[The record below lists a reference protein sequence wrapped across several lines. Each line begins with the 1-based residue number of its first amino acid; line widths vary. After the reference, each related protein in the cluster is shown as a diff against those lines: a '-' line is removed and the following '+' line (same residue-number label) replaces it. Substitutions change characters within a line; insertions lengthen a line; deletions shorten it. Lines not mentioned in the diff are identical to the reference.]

1 MPEDKSD
8 IANIYDNQAISE
20 KPKREK
26 KLKKAKK
33 AQKTRK
39 KKLTKN
45 RIKAKIL
52 GTYYGHPAR
61 DMKLI
66 VVTGMT
72 GKTTTA
78 HFIHHIIGEAGER
91 VAVLASE
98 ANIKTGMLH
107 KFLADAWK
115 AGANYVIVTAPAESL
130 EDDLFADLDIFTAVL
145 TDYIPSRI
153 GDASAEEYEAADDTI
168 FDMNPDF
175 VILNRDDKHYDDFKS
190 SFKGE
195 KGTITYGENLAS
207 DLCIESSKLY
217 KMGSEAHL
225 NFEGKRFVT
234 ASFLNKQT
242 DISYM
247 ACAAA
252 LGCAIGAT
260 TEDIENGIASY
271 DPQGITPIDA
281 PKKEKAEKSEEDP
294 KKSEDSPEPDKSDES
309 DDSDDDPE

>member
-20 KPKREK
+20 KPKKARKNKPEK
-26 KLKKAKK
+26 RKSS
-33 AQKTRK
+33 K

-52 GTYYGHPAR
+52 NTYYGHPAR

-72 GKTTTA
+72 GKITVA
-78 HFIHHIIGEAGER
+78 NFIHHIIGEAGER

-98 ANIKTGMLH
+98 DKIKTGMLH
-107 KFLADAWK
+107 KFLSDAWK
-115 AGANYVIVTAPAESL
+115 AGANYVIITAPAESL
-130 EDDLFADLDIFTAVL
+130 EEDTFAELNIFAAVL
-145 TDYIPSRI
+145 TDYIPSHI
-153 GDASAEEYEAADDTI
+153 GDVSAEEYEAKEDTI
-168 FDMNPDF
+168 FDMKPDY
-175 VILNRDDKHYDDFKS
+175 VILNHDDKHYNDFKKT
-190 SFKGE
+190 FIGE
-195 KGTITYGENLAS
+195 KGTITYGEDLGSN
-207 DLCIESSKLY
+207 LCIESSKLY

-225 NFEGKRFVT
+225 NFDGKRFVT

-252 LGCAIGAT
+252 LGCAIGIT
-260 TEDIENGIASY
+260 TSDIENGIASY

-281 PKKEKAEKSEEDP
+281 PKEESKVKEEK
-294 KKSEDSPEPDKSDES
+294 
-309 DDSDDDPE
+309 

>member
-20 KPKREK
+20 KPK
-26 KLKKAKK
+26 KAKK
-33 AQKTRK
+33 PAKAKSGK

-52 GTYYGHPAR
+52 STYYGHPAR

-66 VVTGMT
+66 VV
-72 GKTTTA
+72 
-78 HFIHHIIGEAGER
+78 
-91 VAVLASE
+91 
-98 ANIKTGMLH
+98 
-107 KFLADAWK
+107 
-115 AGANYVIVTAPAESL
+115 
-130 EDDLFADLDIFTAVL
+130 LFAELDIYAAVL

-153 GDASAEEYEAADDTI
+153 GDASAEDYEAAEDTL

-175 VILNRDDKHYDDFKS
+175 VILNRDDKHYDDFKK

-195 KGTITYGENLAS
+195 KDTVTYGENLES
-207 DLCIESSKLY
+207 KLCIESSKLY

-225 NFEGKRFVT
+225 NYEGRRFVV

-252 LGCAIGAT
+252 FACAVGADI
-260 TEDIENGIASY
+260 EAIENGIASY

-281 PKKEKAEKSEEDP
+281 PKEETAE
-294 KKSEDSPEPDKSDES
+294 EPTDRE
-309 DDSDDDPE
+309 

>member
-20 KPKREK
+20 KSK
-26 KLKKAKK
+26 KIKTTKKSEAGKKA
-33 AQKTRK
+33 RK

-45 RIKAKIL
+45 RIKAKVL
-52 GTYYGHPAR
+52 NAYYGHPAR

-72 GKTTTA
+72 GKATVA

-91 VAVLASE
+91 VAVLASDAE
-98 ANIKTGMLH
+98 IKTGMLH
-107 KFLADAWK
+107 KFLSDAWK
-115 AGANYVIVTAPAESL
+115 AGANYVIVTAPAESI
-130 EDDLFADLDIFTAVL
+130 EDDIFAELDIFAAVL
-145 TDYIPSRI
+145 TDYIPSHI
-153 GDASAEEYEAADDTI
+153 GEASAAEYEAADDTI

-175 VILNRDDKHYDDFKS
+175 VVLNRDDKHYDDFKK

-195 KGTITYGENLAS
+195 KGTVTYGENIDS
-207 DLCIESSKLY
+207 DLRIESSKLY

-281 PKKEKAEKSEEDP
+281 PKEEKEDKSKESEED
-294 KKSEDSPEPDKSDES
+294 E
-309 DDSDDDPE
+309 

>member
-20 KPKREK
+20 KPK
-26 KLKKAKK
+26 KAKK
-33 AQKTRK
+33 PVKAKSGK

-52 GTYYGHPAR
+52 STYYGHPAR

-72 GKTTTA
+72 GKTTVA

-91 VAVLASE
+91 VAVLASDSL
-98 ANIKTGMLH
+98 IKTGTLH
-107 KFLADAWK
+107 KFLSDAWK

-130 EDDLFADLDIFTAVL
+130 EDDLFAELDIYAAVL

-153 GDASAEEYEAADDTI
+153 GDASATDYEAAEDTI

-175 VILNRDDKHYDDFKS
+175 VILNRDDKHYDDFKK

-195 KGTITYGENLAS
+195 KETVTYGENLES
-207 DLCIESSKLY
+207 KLCIESSKLY

-225 NFEGKRFVT
+225 NFEGRRFVV

-252 LGCAIGAT
+252 FACAVGADI
-260 TEDIENGIASY
+260 ESIENGIASY

-281 PKKEKAEKSEEDP
+281 PKEETAE
-294 KKSEDSPEPDKSDES
+294 EPTDRA
-309 DDSDDDPE
+309 

>member
-20 KPKREK
+20 KPK
-26 KLKKAKK
+26 KAKK
-33 AQKTRK
+33 PAKNKGGK
-39 KKLTKN
+39 KKLTRN

-52 GTYYGHPAR
+52 STYYGHPAR

-72 GKTTTA
+72 GKTTVA

-91 VAVLASE
+91 VAVLASDSL
-98 ANIKTGMLH
+98 IKTGTLH
-107 KFLADAWK
+107 KFLSDAWK

-130 EDDLFADLDIFTAVL
+130 EDDLFAELDIYAAVL

-153 GDASAEEYEAADDTI
+153 GDASATDYEAAEDTI

-175 VILNRDDKHYDDFKS
+175 VILNRDDKHYDDFKK

-195 KGTITYGENLAS
+195 KETVTYGENLES
-207 DLCIESSKLY
+207 KLCIESSKLY

-225 NFEGKRFVT
+225 NFEGRRFVV

-252 LGCAIGAT
+252 FACAVGADI
-260 TEDIENGIASY
+260 EAIENGIASY

-281 PKKEKAEKSEEDP
+281 PKEETAE
-294 KKSEDSPEPDKSDES
+294 EPTDRA
-309 DDSDDDPE
+309 

>member
-20 KPKREK
+20 KSK
-26 KLKKAKK
+26 KVKSAKK
-33 AQKTRK
+33 GKGTK

-52 GTYYGHPAR
+52 STYYGHPAR

-72 GKTTTA
+72 GKTTVA
-78 HFIHHIIGEAGER
+78 HFIHHIIDEAGER

-98 ANIKTGMLH
+98 AEIKSGMLH
-107 KFLADAWK
+107 KFLSDAWK

-130 EDDLFADLDIFTAVL
+130 EDDLFAELEIYAAVL

-153 GDASAEEYEAADDTI
+153 GDASATDYEAAEDTI

-175 VILNRDDKHYDDFKS
+175 VILNRDDKHYDDFKK
-190 SFKGE
+190 SFKGD
-195 KGTITYGENLAS
+195 KKTVTYGENLES
-207 DLCIESSKLY
+207 NLRIESSKLY

-225 NFEGKRFVT
+225 NFEGRRFVV

-242 DISYM
+242 DIQYM

-252 LGCAIGAT
+252 FACAVGAD
-260 TEDIENGIASY
+260 TEAIENGIASY

-281 PKKEKAEKSEEDP
+281 PKEEES
-294 KKSEDSPEPDKSDES
+294 KVLEDRA
-309 DDSDDDPE
+309 

>member
-20 KPKREK
+20 KSK
-26 KLKKAKK
+26 KTKTTKKSEAGKKA
-33 AQKTRK
+33 RK

-45 RIKAKIL
+45 RIKAKVL
-52 GTYYGHPAR
+52 NAYYGHPAR

-72 GKTTTA
+72 GKTTVA

-91 VAVLASE
+91 VAVLASDAE
-98 ANIKTGMLH
+98 IKTGMLH
-107 KFLADAWK
+107 KFLSDAWK
-115 AGANYVIVTAPAESL
+115 AGANYVIVTAPAESI
-130 EDDLFADLDIFTAVL
+130 ENDIFAELDIFAAVL
-145 TDYIPSRI
+145 TDYIPSHI
-153 GDASAEEYEAADDTI
+153 GEATAAEYEAADDTI
-168 FDMNPDF
+168 FDMSPDF
-175 VILNRDDKHYDDFKS
+175 VVLNRDDKHYDDFKK

-195 KGTITYGENLAS
+195 RGTITYGKNIDS
-207 DLCIESSKLY
+207 NLCIESSKLY

-281 PKKEKAEKSEEDP
+281 PKEDKEEKEDKSEE
-294 KKSEDSPEPDKSDES
+294 SEEDE
-309 DDSDDDPE
+309 

>member
-20 KPKREK
+20 KPKKTK
-26 KLKKAKK
+26 KDKKKK
-33 AQKTRK
+33 TTK
-39 KKLTKN
+39 KKLSKN

-52 GTYYGHPAR
+52 NTYYGHPAR

-72 GKTTTA
+72 GKTTVA

-98 ANIKTGMLH
+98 AEIKTGMLH
-107 KFLADAWK
+107 KFLSDAWK

-130 EDDLFADLDIFTAVL
+130 EDDIFADLDIFAAVL

-153 GDASAEEYEAADDTI
+153 GDASAEEYEAADDTV
-168 FDMNPDF
+168 FDMDPDF
-175 VILNRDDKHYDDFKS
+175 VVLNRDDKHYEDFKK
-190 SFKGE
+190 SFKGT
-195 KGTITYGENLAS
+195 KGTVTYGENLAS
-207 DLCIESSKLY
+207 NVCIESSKLY

-225 NFEGKRFVT
+225 NFDGKRFVT

-252 LGCAIGAT
+252 LGCAIGVT

-281 PKKEKAEKSEEDP
+281 PKEEKKEEPKEEKTEEKVEEAEEVEE
-294 KKSEDSPEPDKSDES
+294 
-309 DDSDDDPE
+309 DDPE

>member
-1 MPEDKSD
+1 MPEEKSD

-20 KPKREK
+20 NSKRK
-26 KLKKAKK
+26 KKVSKD
-33 AQKTRK
+33 QKTK

-52 GTYYGHPAR
+52 NAYYGHPAR

-72 GKTTTA
+72 GKTTVA
-78 HFIHHIIGEAGER
+78 HFIHHIISESDER
-91 VAVLASE
+91 AAVLASE
-98 ANIKTGMLH
+98 SEIKTGMLH
-107 KFLADAWK
+107 KFLSDAWK
-115 AGANYVIVTAPAESL
+115 AGANYVVVTAPAESL
-130 EDDLFADLDIFTAVL
+130 EDDLFAELDVYAAIL
-145 TDYIPSRI
+145 TDYVPSHLNEA
-153 GDASAEEYEAADDTI
+153 DAKEYEASEDTL
-168 FDMNPDF
+168 FDMNPEY
-175 VILNRDDKHYDDFKS
+175 VVLNHDDKHYEDFQK

-195 KGTITYGENLAS
+195 RGTITYGENRDS
-207 DLCIESSKLY
+207 DLLIDSSKLY

-225 NFEGKRFVT
+225 IYDGHRFTT

-252 LGCAIGAT
+252 FAVISGFSYDA
-260 TEDIENGIASY
+260 IENGIASY

-281 PKKEKAEKSEEDP
+281 PKEDEPKDEE
-294 KKSEDSPEPDKSDES
+294 
-309 DDSDDDPE
+309 

>member
-20 KPKREK
+20 KPKK
-26 KLKKAKK
+26 VKPAKK
-33 AQKTRK
+33 GKGIK

-52 GTYYGHPAR
+52 STYYGHPAR

-72 GKTTTA
+72 GKTTVA

-91 VAVLASE
+91 VAVLASDAE
-98 ANIKTGMLH
+98 IKSGMLH
-107 KFLADAWK
+107 KFLSDAWK

-130 EDDLFADLDIFTAVL
+130 EDDLFAELEIYAAVL

-153 GDASAEEYEAADDTI
+153 GDASATDYEAAEDTI

-175 VILNRDDKHYDDFKS
+175 VILNRDDKHYDDFKK

-195 KGTITYGENLAS
+195 KGTVTYGENLES
-207 DLCIESSKLY
+207 NLCIESSKLY

-225 NFEGKRFVT
+225 NFEGRRFVV

-242 DISYM
+242 DIQYM

-252 LGCAIGAT
+252 FACAVGAD
-260 TEDIENGIASY
+260 TEAIENGIASY

-281 PKKEKAEKSEEDP
+281 PKEEESEVPEDRA
-294 KKSEDSPEPDKSDES
+294 
-309 DDSDDDPE
+309 

>member
-20 KPKREK
+20 KPKKVKSVK
-26 KLKKAKK
+26 KGKGA
-33 AQKTRK
+33 K

-52 GTYYGHPAR
+52 STYYGHPAR

-72 GKTTTA
+72 GKTTVA

-91 VAVLASE
+91 VAVLASDAE
-98 ANIKTGMLH
+98 IKSGMLH
-107 KFLADAWK
+107 KFLSDAWK

-130 EDDLFADLDIFTAVL
+130 EDDLFAELEIYAAVL

-153 GDASAEEYEAADDTI
+153 GDANATDYEAAEDTI

-175 VILNRDDKHYDDFKS
+175 VILNRDDKHYDDFKK

-195 KGTITYGENLAS
+195 KGTVTYGENLES
-207 DLCIESSKLY
+207 NLCIESSKLY

-225 NFEGKRFVT
+225 NFEGRRFVV

-242 DISYM
+242 DIQYM

-252 LGCAIGAT
+252 FACAVGAD
-260 TEDIENGIASY
+260 TEAIENGIASY

-281 PKKEKAEKSEEDP
+281 PKEEESEVPEDRA
-294 KKSEDSPEPDKSDES
+294 
-309 DDSDDDPE
+309 